1 MVTIF
6 VKHQIRE
13 GRIRIFSLF
22 LVWKFLQKNSGRILE
37 QEKQEKKIK
46 AKARVQRLLVIKS
59 CGYSMPFS
67 MQMAIVCHTVFI

>member
-22 LVWKFLQKNSGRILE
+22 LVWKFLQNKYRTNPGAG
-37 QEKQEKKIK
+37 KKIK
-46 AKARVQRLLVIKS
+46 AKVRVQRLLVIES
-59 CGYSMPFS
+59 CGYPMPFS

>member
-22 LVWKFLQKNSGRILE
+22 LVWKFLQNKYRTNPGAGKKL
-37 QEKQEKKIK
+37 KQKHEFNGC
-46 AKARVQRLLVIKS
+46 L
-59 CGYSMPFS
+59 
-67 MQMAIVCHTVFI
+67 

>member
-6 VKHQIRE
+6 VKHQTF
-13 GRIRIFSLF
+13 FSLEI
-22 LVWKFLQKNSGRILE
+22 SA
-37 QEKQEKKIK
+37 KQIQDESWSRKKKIK

>member
-22 LVWKFLQKNSGRILE
+22 LVWKFLQKQIQDESWSRKKKL
-37 QEKQEKKIK
+37 KQKHEFNGC
-46 AKARVQRLLVIKS
+46 L
-59 CGYSMPFS
+59 
-67 MQMAIVCHTVFI
+67 

>member
-22 LVWKFLQKNSGRILE
+22 LVWKFLQNKYRTNPGAG
-37 QEKQEKKIK
+37 KTGKKIK

>member
-22 LVWKFLQKNSGRILE
+22 SVWKFLQNKYRTNPGAG
-37 QEKQEKKIK
+37 KKKIK

>member
-22 LVWKFLQKNSGRILE
+22 LVGNFCKTNTGRILE
-37 QEKQEKKIK
+37 QEKKIK

>member
-6 VKHQIRE
+6 VKHQIRK

-22 LVWKFLQKNSGRILE
+22 LVWKFLQKNTGRILE
-37 QEKQEKKIK
+37 QEKKIK